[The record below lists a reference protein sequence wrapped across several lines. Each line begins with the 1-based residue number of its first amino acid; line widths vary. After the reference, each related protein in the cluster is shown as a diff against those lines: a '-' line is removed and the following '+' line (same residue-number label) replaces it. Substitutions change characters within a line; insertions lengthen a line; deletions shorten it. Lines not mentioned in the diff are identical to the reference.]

1 VRFGPIPAGGFGRG
15 ERAARLGGVVE
26 KDRVKSRWLPDE
38 DGSLARWLPL
48 CVVVGSVAG
57 LGAAGLYG
65 LLDVCTR
72 HLLTGASGFR
82 PVAGATSGGVLPSA
96 YRPWAVPLV
105 AAAGAACAAGLA
117 KWLAPEA
124 GGHGTDAAIHAAHH
138 DPLGMRARVPAVK
151 AVASAFTIGTGG
163 SAGTEG
169 PAAQMSAAVGSVVAR
184 RAGLSPDQART
195 AVVVGLG
202 SGVGAIFRAPL
213 GGALLAAEMLYR
225 RGADLRVLPQAL
237 VSAVFAQLVFGAC
250 VGSGALM
257 GIHPLLGVHHGT
269 NSGGAGAVVALAIV
283 GVMAG
288 AAGRLYA
295 ACFCG
300 VHDRVAAWARSAP
313 KLMLT
318 AALGGLIAGTLGL
331 LIPGVLGTGY
341 GLLPALMDHD
351 VLTGMSW
358 WVVLAIPA
366 AKLCATSVSVGFGG
380 SGGVFGPGLVIG
392 GGVGALVW
400 RVAEP
405 IGMAPHDPTV
415 FVVVG
420 MAACLGP
427 IVRAPIAVLVMAAE
441 TVGDAAVLGPG
452 IVGILAAAAVVRD
465 ATLYRSQPVGPP
477 VGGAG

>member
-1 VRFGPIPAGGFGRG
+1 MKG
-15 ERAARLGGVVE
+15 
-26 KDRVKSRWLPDE
+26 RWLPDA
-38 DGSLARWLPL
+38 DNSLVRWLPL

-57 LGAAGLYG
+57 LGAAGLHG

-82 PVAGATSGGVLPSA
+82 PVAGAASGSVMPSA
-96 YRPWAVPLV
+96 SRPWAVPLV

-151 AVASAFTIGTGG
+151 AVASALTIGTGG

-237 VSAVFAQLVFGAC
+237 VSAVFAQLVFGMC
-250 VGSGALM
+250 VGSGTLI
-257 GIHPLLGVHHGT
+257 GVDPLLGVHGVRHGSD
-269 NSGGAGAVVALAIV
+269 SGGIGGVGAVVALAVV
-283 GVMAG
+283 GVAAG

-313 KLMLT
+313 RLMLT
-318 AALGGLIAGTLGL
+318 AATGGLLAGALGL

-351 VLTGMSW
+351 VLAGVPW

-392 GGVGALVW
+392 GGVGALAW

-405 IGMAPHDPTV
+405 LGMAPHDPTV

-441 TVGDAAVLGPG
+441 TIGDAGILGPG
-452 IVGILAAAAVVRD
+452 IVGVLAAAAVVGD

-477 VGGAG
+477 AAGAD

>member
-1 VRFGPIPAGGFGRG
+1 MKA
-15 ERAARLGGVVE
+15 
-26 KDRVKSRWLPDE
+26 RWLPDE
-38 DGSLARWLPL
+38 DSSLARWLPL

-72 HLLTGASGFR
+72 HLLTGASGFH
-82 PVAGATSGGVLPSA
+82 PVAGAASGGVMPSA
-96 YRPWAVPLV
+96 HRPWAVPLM

-151 AVASAFTIGTGG
+151 AVASALTIGTGG

-169 PAAQMSAAVGSVVAR
+169 PAAQISAAVGSVVAR

-237 VSAVFAQLVFGAC
+237 VAAVFAQLVFGVC
-250 VGSGALM
+250 VGSGTLV
-257 GIHPLLGVHHGT
+257 GVDPLLGVHGVRPGSD
-269 NSGGAGAVVALAIV
+269 SGGVGAVVALAVV
-283 GVMAG
+283 GVAAG

-313 KLMLT
+313 QLMLT
-318 AALGGLIAGTLGL
+318 AATGGLLAGTLGL

-341 GLLPALMDHD
+341 GR
-351 VLTGMSW
+351 
-358 WVVLAIPA
+358 
-366 AKLCATSVSVGFGG
+366 C
-380 SGGVFGPGLVIG
+380 
-392 GGVGALVW
+392 
-400 RVAEP
+400 R
-405 IGMAPHDPTV
+405 
-415 FVVVG
+415 
-420 MAACLGP
+420 
-427 IVRAPIAVLVMAAE
+427 R
-441 TVGDAAVLGPG
+441 
-452 IVGILAAAAVVRD
+452 
-465 ATLYRSQPVGPP
+465 
-477 VGGAG
+477 